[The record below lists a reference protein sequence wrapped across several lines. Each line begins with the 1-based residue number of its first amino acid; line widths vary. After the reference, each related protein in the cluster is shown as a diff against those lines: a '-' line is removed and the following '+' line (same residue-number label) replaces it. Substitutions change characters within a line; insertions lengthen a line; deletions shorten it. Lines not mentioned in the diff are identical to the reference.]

1 MRVPSIDLLRGIVMV
16 LMALDHTRD
25 FVGTAANPVDIA
37 RTTVP
42 LFFTRWITHL
52 CAPTFFLLSGAGAY
66 LTGQKRNT
74 RELSWH
80 LFTRGLWLILLE
92 LTVVRCLGYQFNFD
106 YRVTLLIILWALGWS
121 MVVLAGLAYLPV
133 YVIVTVG
140 VLLIALHNVFDSVSP
155 VSFGALAPLWSILH
169 VPGFVLRTPAHEIFV
184 AYPLVPW
191 IGVMA
196 VGYGLGRVFTWT
208 PDRRRRF
215 LLRAGLGLIA
225 AFVVLRVSNIYG
237 DPIRWTVQASAPHT
251 LLSFLNTNK
260 YPPSLLF
267 LLMTLGPALLI
278 LWKAESGMNT
288 LLNPFVTFGR
298 VPLFYFLVHIPLL
311 HLIALVICYARYG
324 AVHWMFESP
333 GVGQFPFTAPPGWG
347 YALPG
352 VYLVW
357 IGVVLALYP
366 LCNWFARVKRRHGG
380 VWLSYL

>member
-1 MRVPSIDLLRGIVMV
+1 MRVPSIDLLRGVVMV

-25 FVGTAANPVDIA
+25 FIGTAANPVDIA
-37 RTTVP
+37 STTIP

-52 CAPTFFLLSGAGAY
+52 CAPTFFLLSGASAY
-66 LTGQKRNT
+66 LAGQKRST

-80 LFTRGLWLILLE
+80 LFTRGLWLVLLE
-92 LTVVRCLGYQFNFD
+92 LTVARCLGYQFNFD
-106 YRVTLLIILWALGWS
+106 YRVTMLIILWALGWS
-121 MVVLAGLAYLPV
+121 MVVLAGLVYLPV
-133 YVIVTVG
+133 RVVVAVG
-140 VLLIALHNVFDSVSP
+140 VLLIALHNLFDP
-155 VSFGALAPLWSILH
+155 VAPVAFGALAPLWSILH
-169 VPGFVLRTPAHEIFV
+169 VPGFVLRTPAHQIFV

-208 PDRRRRF
+208 SDRRRRF

-237 DPIRWTVQASAPHT
+237 DPVRWTAHASAART

-278 LWKAESGMNT
+278 LWKAESGVNK
-288 LLNPFVTFGR
+288 LLSPFVTFGR
-298 VPLFYFLVHIPLL
+298 VPLFYFLLHIPLL
-311 HLIALVICYARYG
+311 HIIALVICYARYG
-324 AVHWMFESP
+324 AVHWIFESP

-347 YALPG
+347 YSLPG

-366 LCNWFARVKRRHGG
+366 LCNWFARVKRAHGG
-380 VWLSYL
+380 AWLSYL